1 MTPIE
6 NKLFKEVIKEL
17 KDKVVRTQRYE
28 KAARLRDYERKMEIV
43 ENDLLEMSKIDS
55 KKFYKILQL
64 EFDSHSLLSEEI
76 SKKLYEVVFRSDIRN
91 KIIDDILGEN

>member
-1 MTPIE
+1 MTPTE
-6 NKLFKEVIKEL
+6 NNIFKEAIKEL
-17 KDKVVRTQRYE
+17 KDKVVRSQRYE
-28 KAARLRDYERKMEIV
+28 KAATLREYETKMEII

-76 SKKLYEVVFRSDIRN
+76 SKKLYELVFRSDIRN

>member
-1 MTPIE
+1 MTPTE
-6 NKLFKEVIKEL
+6 NNIFKEAIKEL
-17 KDKVVRTQRYE
+17 KDKVVRSQRYE
-28 KAARLRDYERKMEIV
+28 KAATLREYERKMEII

-76 SKKLYEVVFRSDIRN
+76 SKKLYELVFRSDIRN